1 MVGKER
7 FCWKA
12 GYYLEKFHEGSAKP
26 YEIREGKGNLGLNE
40 GFNELWALVVG
51 GSANH
56 FGSATLS
63 QIGIGDSTV
72 AATVTQ
78 TDLVAT
84 PNVFYKGM
92 TANYPTSKG
101 EIGKM
106 YFKAEFATTEANFAW
121 QEWSVKQS
129 VSNLN
134 LNRKVESLGTKD
146 GGTWTL
152 EVYLALQNA

>member
-40 GFNELWALVVG
+40 GFNELWALVI
-51 GSANH
+51 GSSSNH

-63 QIGIGDSTV
+63 QIGVGNST
-72 AATVTQ
+72 AAANAAQ
-78 TDLVAT
+78 TDLQGAGSL
-84 PNVFYKGM
+84 YKGM
-92 TANYPTSKG
+92 TTNYPTSKG
-101 EIGKM
+101 EAGKM

-121 QEWSVKQS
+121 QEWSIKQS